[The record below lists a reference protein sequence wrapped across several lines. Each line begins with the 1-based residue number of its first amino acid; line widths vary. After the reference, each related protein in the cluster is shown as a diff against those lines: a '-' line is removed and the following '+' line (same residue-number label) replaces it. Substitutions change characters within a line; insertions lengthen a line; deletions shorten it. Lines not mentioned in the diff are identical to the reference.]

1 MSVSLI
7 QTIVLIADCIRV
19 SLQGACANNDIFSYS
34 SYVEGSNYP
43 KYYHSTTKFHSR
55 PKVNNVHYQFLCFYL
70 GNLILNGNELHMYL
84 SIELEK

>member
-19 SLQGACANNDIFSYS
+19 SLQGACANNDIFSYY
-34 SYVEGSNYP
+34 SYVEGLNYP

-55 PKVNNVHYQFLCFYL
+55 PKVNKYIINFYAFTS
-70 GNLILNGNELHMYL
+70 ILNGNELHMYL